1 MISKKDT
8 KLLHKFVCPIFDLF
22 YYCLQFFF
30 LWKWKTFKTFFKTYF
45 FINFSNKIVFQIPV
59 KMSESENEF
68 GGKETSDEAKVEYKK
83 DPVTG

>member
-1 MISKKDT
+1 MFVLFSICFIIVYNFFSFENEKRSK
-8 KLLHKFVCPIFDLF
+8 H
-22 YYCLQFFF
+22 F
-30 LWKWKTFKTFFKTYF
+30 LKTYF

-59 KMSESENEF
+59 KMSESENEY